1 MKRRVFFEP
10 DARDLEILGVSAET
24 FARRLVLSAT
34 GGLVSALLLGVAALT
49 AGIIAGAYVV
59 VIGAAVTGV
68 GAGGWRLTSLRR
80 KAEQARADA
89 DLAVSA
95 YLDLI
100 TILLAGGAGL
110 ETALISA
117 AGCGDGWAFSHIRAA
132 LVRAQSARANYW
144 DELRDWGRGI
154 GVESIVEVAHS
165 VQIAGE
171 HGARIRASLVAKSK
185 SLRARNIARIEH
197 DASRRTE
204 QMGLP
209 IVAMFLGFVI
219 FVSYPALMGTIGQF

>member
-1 MKRRVFFEP
+1 MVRIPVEP
-10 DARDLEILGVSAET
+10 RAQDLEILGMPAEV
-24 FARRLVLSAT
+24 FARRLVIS
-34 GGLVSALLLGVAALT
+34 SAL
-49 AGIIAGAYVV
+49 
-59 VIGAAVTGV
+59 AAVGALVAGV
-68 GAGGWRLTSLRR
+68 GALAIGIITENLLVVAVAVGSVVGAGAWWAASVRR
-80 KAEQARADA
+80 RAEQARADA

-110 ETALISA
+110 ETALVSA
-117 AGCGDGWAFSHIRAA
+117 AACGDGWAFAQIRTA
-132 LVRAQSARANYW
+132 LARAQSARKNYW
-144 DELRDWGRGI
+144 DELRDWGRRT

-185 SLRARNIARIEH
+185 SLRSRNIARIEH
-197 DASRRTE
+197 DAGRRTE

-209 IVAMFLGFVI
+209 IVAMFVGFVI